1 MGTREV
7 FAAGRTAVITGAASG
22 IGLATARHCAAQGM
36 NVVLADL
43 PGAALETA
51 AAAVAAVPGCAAA
64 VAEPLDVADAAAVNG
79 LADRTLDRLGD
90 VAFLMNN
97 AGSGFGAKAFT
108 AYEAWRRTFDVNLWG
123 VVNGVQAFTQR
134 LIDQARPAMIVNTGS
149 KQGITNPPGDPAYNA
164 TKAAVK
170 SLTESLALELRN
182 LPGGNVSAHLLIPG
196 LTYTGLI
203 ARHLPQKPPAAWTS
217 EQVVERMLQTLEA
230 GGFYILCPD
239 NETTPDMD
247 ARRILWG
254 AGDVAHGR
262 PALSR
267 WHPDFA
273 QAFAAHMAAPEIEE
287 GR

>member
-1 MGTREV
+1 MGARDV
-7 FAAGRTAVITGAASG
+7 FATGRTAVITGAASG

-43 PGAALETA
+43 ASDALGTA
-51 AAAVAAVPGCAAA
+51 AAAVTAVPGCAAV
-64 VAEPLDVADAAAVNG
+64 VAEPLDVADGAAVSR
-79 LADRTLDRLGD
+79 LADRTFARFGD

-97 AGSGFGAKAFT
+97 AGSSFGAKAFT

-134 LIDQARPAMIVNTGS
+134 IVDQATPAMIVNTGS

-182 LPGGNVSAHLLIPG
+182 LSGGMVSAHLLIPG
-196 LTYTGLI
+196 FTYTGLI
-203 ARHLPQKPPAAWTS
+203 ARYLPEKPPAAWTS
-217 EQVVERMLQTLEA
+217 EQVVERVLQTLEA

-239 NETTPDMD
+239 NETTAHTD
-247 ARRILWG
+247 ARRILWS

-273 QAFAAHMAAPEIEE
+273 QAFAEHMSAPVVEE
-287 GR
+287 GD